1 LSPVTGGTAPPI
13 RHADSVEP
21 CCASSPSHTRSPRL
35 TRELPVSHAISPSH
49 ARSPVSPCHADARPG
64 SPMPPP
70 HQPFGPLRLREDQ
83 PRGWVRFQSPTWV
96 RITVAVTSNFWYRDR
111 KTVDFRSIPGI
122 GGIGGGV
129 RRYHLMVQP
138 FFFVCASNH
147 SIKPGWGQGL
157 SRLRLAAL
165 RGGICDQPAVI
176 VAHDLAASQR

>member
-1 LSPVTGGTAPPI
+1 MGRALSPVMGVACTAPPI

-21 CCASSPSHTRSPRL
+21 CCAS
-35 TRELPVSHAISPSH
+35 SPSH

-83 PRGWVRFQSPTWV
+83 PRGWVRFPSPTWV

-122 GGIGGGV
+122 GDIGGG
-129 RRYHLMVQP
+129 
-138 FFFVCASNH
+138 
-147 SIKPGWGQGL
+147 
-157 SRLRLAAL
+157 
-165 RGGICDQPAVI
+165 GGRNNLIAF
-176 VAHDLAASQR
+176 